1 MKRLRRA
8 SRERYVPPPA
18 EPLSTEDKLEE
29 IHRRLVRDRHA
40 ELYGMLEILGNRR
53 RMMWLNFNAGLARG
67 VGFFLGVTLIGALL
81 LGGLALAFNW
91 TVVRLGFADVTLEK
105 AVRAAVRKFEEVQR
119 IVDKTHEE
127 VQAEVRAD
135 ERGQVSPYPEQPLPR
150 PEEHFALPPQPD
162 PPR

>member
-8 SRERYVPPPA
+8 SRERFAPPPA

-40 ELYGMLEILGNRR
+40 ELYGMLESLGNRR

-91 TVVRLGFADVTLEK
+91 AVVRLGFADVTLEK

-119 IVDKTHEE
+119 IVDQTHEE
-127 VQAEVRAD
+127 VQAEVRVD
-135 ERGQVSPYPEQPLPR
+135 ERGQVSPYPDQPLPR

>member
-1 MKRLRRA
+1 VRGPRRR
-8 SRERYVPPPA
+8 SRERYEPPPA
-18 EPLSTEDKLEE
+18 DPLSLDDKIEE
-29 IHRRLVRDRHA
+29 IHRRMVRDRHS
-40 ELYGMLEILGNRR
+40 ELYGVLDILGNRR

-135 ERGQVSPYPEQPLPR
+135 QRGQVSPYPEQPLPR